1 MPWRVG
7 TALAVGSWDDTVVFL
22 PDALAGL
29 PALGRRIDIVP
40 GCLPRASATVV
51 AALLL
56 QGAAAPWRARQ
67 QETRL
72 PGTRD
77 GVAQTRSLSRREFK
91 ELVVEAPVAMLPAED
106 MSARSPWPSPWPW
119 GVGRARS
126 APICRWRNAHLPI
139 IGEA

>member
-7 TALAVGSWDDTVVFL
+7 TALAVGSSVDTVVVL

-29 PALGRRIDIVP
+29 PALGRQIDIVP
-40 GCLPRASATVV
+40 DCLARASATVV

-56 QGAAAPWRARQ
+56 LGTAALWRARQ
-67 QETRL
+67 QEMRL

-77 GVAQTRSLSRREFK
+77 GLAQTRRLSRREF
-91 ELVVEAPVAMLPAED
+91 EEVVAEAPVAVPPAEG
-106 MSARSPWPSPWPW
+106 MSARSPWPW

-126 APICRWRNAHLPI
+126 PPICRWKNAYLPI